1 MFSHRS
7 ALLATTAFFFAGSS
21 ALADPNVV
29 VSIKPLHSLVAGV
42 MEGVATPSVIVDG
55 AASPHTYSL
64 RPSKARDLQQ
74 ADVIV
79 WVGPGLEAFLE
90 RPVANIGAGA
100 SVVELEDAHDLV
112 KLSVREGATF
122 DAHDH
127 GDHEGHADHDDHEKH
142 DDHADHDDEKHDDHA
157 KHDDHD
163 DHDHAKHDDHDDDDH
178 AKHEDHDDHDHAKH
192 EDHDDHD
199 HVKHED
205 HDDDDHAKHDDHD
218 DHDHAKHADH
228 DDEKHDDHAGHDD
241 HEHGSFDPHFW
252 LDPQNARV
260 VVAEV
265 AEALAKADPENAS
278 KYNENAARVTA
289 RLDALEANINTMVEP
304 IKGQSFI
311 VFHDAYQYF
320 ENRFGLQAAG
330 SVTVSPEVAPGA
342 ERIAAIRDKVADL
355 KVRCVF
361 SEPQFSPSLVT
372 VVTEQTDANASVL
385 DPLGA
390 DLEPGPDLYFN
401 LLQNLAKNVSECLT
415 ESS

>member
-1 MFSHRS
+1 MFNHRS
-7 ALLATTAFFFAGSS
+7 ALLATAAFFFTGSS

-64 RPSKARDLQQ
+64 RPSKARDLQK

-90 RPVANIGAGA
+90 RPVANIGTGA

-127 GDHEGHADHDDHEKH
+127 SDHEGHADHDDHEKH
-142 DDHADHDDEKHDDHA
+142 DDHADHDDEKHDDH
-157 KHDDHD
+157 
-163 DHDHAKHDDHDDDDH
+163 DHAKHD
-178 AKHEDHDDHDHAKH
+178 DHDDHDHAKH
-192 EDHDDHD
+192 EDHDDAD
-199 HVKHED
+199 HAKHKD
-205 HDDDDHAKHDDHD
+205 HDDHDHAKHDDHD

-228 DDEKHDDHAGHDD
+228 DDEKHDDHAGHDQ

-278 KYNENAARVTA
+278 KYSENAADVTA
-289 RLDALEANINTMVEP
+289 RLDALEADIITMVGP
-304 IKGQSFI
+304 VKDQSFI

-320 ENRFGLQAAG
+320 ENRFGMQAAG

-390 DLEPGPDLYFN
+390 DLEPGPDLYFT
-401 LLQNLAKNVSECLT
+401 LLQNLAKNMSECLT

>member
-7 ALLATTAFFFAGSS
+7 ALLATAAFFFTGSN

-42 MEGVATPSVIVDG
+42 MEGVATPGIIVDG

-122 DAHDH
+122 DVHDH
-127 GDHEGHADHDDHEKH
+127 GDHEGHADRDDHEKH
-142 DDHADHDDEKHDDHA
+142 DDHADHDDEKHDDH
-157 KHDDHD
+157 DDH
-163 DHDHAKHDDHDDDDH
+163 
-178 AKHEDHDDHDHAKH
+178 
-192 EDHDDHD
+192 
-199 HVKHED
+199 
-205 HDDDDHAKHDDHD
+205 DHAKHDDHD

-228 DDEKHDDHAGHDD
+228 DDEKHDDHAGHDQ

-278 KYNENAARVTA
+278 KYNENAAHVTA
-289 RLDALEANINTMVEP
+289 RLDALEADIITMVGP
-304 IKGQSFI
+304 VKDQSFV

-401 LLQNLAKNVSECLT
+401 LLRNLAKNVRECLT